1 LRSPDSNARR
11 YAASALGGIGPE
23 AKEAVP
29 ALITTLKD
37 QNVDVRRYAASVLGE
52 IGPPAVP
59 ELIAALKDQD
69 AEVRRHAASALE
81 KNGPEAKEAVPALI
95 TCPSPKFHPVPNYL
109 ALVSCNVDQQ
119 RYIRFRKLLK
129 LKANEFWRRTG

>member
-52 IGPPAVP
+52 IGPPA
-59 ELIAALKDQD
+59 
-69 AEVRRHAASALE
+69 
-81 KNGPEAKEAVPALI
+81 KEAVPALI